1 MKLGEE
7 HMYRYIK
14 GVVTQISPQHIVVEN
29 GGIGYLVLSPVPYQY
44 KIGDETTLVTYLH
57 VREDIFQL
65 YGFKDE
71 ETLNLFLKLI
81 SVSGIGPKSAMSI
94 VAFDDSEKIIQAIES
109 SDAKYLTKFPGIGM
123 KSAQQII
130 LDLKGKLITD
140 ELDVQLVSDNSKD
153 VAAALE
159 ALGYNKKEIAKSI
172 KHVNFD
178 QDLDKALKEALAILL
193 KYV

>member
-193 KYV
+193 K

>member
-29 GGIGYLVLSPVPYQY
+29 GGIGYLVLSPIPYQY

-172 KHVNFD
+172 KYVNFD

-193 KYV
+193 K

>member
-1 MKLGEE
+1 
-7 HMYRYIK
+7 MYRYIK
-14 GVVTQISPQHIVVEN
+14 GVVEQINPQHIVVEN
-29 GGIGYLVLSPVPYQY
+29 QGIGYLILSPTPYQY
-44 KIGDETTLVTYLH
+44 KIGETVKVVTYLH

-94 VAFDDSEKIIQAIES
+94 VAFDDSEKIIAAIET

-130 LDLKGKLITD
+130 LDLKGKLVSD
-140 ELDVQLVSDNSKD
+140 ALDLQLVTDNSKD

-159 ALGYNKKEIAKSI
+159 ALGYNKKEITRSLKN
-172 KHVNFD
+172 VNFD
-178 QDLDKALKEALAILL
+178 QELDKALKEALAVLL
-193 KYV
+193 K

>member
-1 MKLGEE
+1 
-7 HMYRYIK
+7 MYRYIK
-14 GVVTQISPQHIVVEN
+14 GTVTQITPQHIVVEN
-29 GGIGYLVLSPVPYQY
+29 SGVGYLILSPIPYQY
-44 KIGDETTLVTYLH
+44 KIGESTTVVTYLH

-71 ETLNLFLKLI
+71 DTLNLFLKLI

-94 VAFDDSEKIIQAIES
+94 VAFDDSTKIVAAIES

-130 LDLKGKLITD
+130 LDLKGKLVSD
-140 ELDVQLVSDNSKD
+140 ELDVQLISDNAKD

-159 ALGYNKKEIAKSI
+159 ALGYNKKEIAKAL
-172 KHVNFD
+172 KHVDFD
-178 QDLDKALKEALAILL
+178 QGINKALKAALAILL
-193 KYV
+193 K

>member
-1 MKLGEE
+1 
-7 HMYRYIK
+7 MYRYIK
-14 GVVTQISPQHIVVEN
+14 GVVTQINPQHIVVEN
-29 GGIGYLVLSPVPYQY
+29 GGIGYLILSPTPYQY
-44 KIGDETTLVTYLH
+44 KIGQEAKVVTYLH

-94 VAFDDSEKIIQAIES
+94 VAFDDSAKIIAAIET

-130 LDLKGKLITD
+130 LDLKGKLVSD
-140 ELDVQLVSDNSKD
+140 ELDVTLITDNSKD

-159 ALGYNKKEIAKSI
+159 ALGYNKKEIARSL

-193 KYV
+193 K